1 MQVLLDL
8 FIRPVSKVTTNHV
21 EPVWNPQGFVTAR
34 ESVTV
39 TQVSL
44 NKRTATRNAENADNF
59 PGGMQRTSEDKTSAI
74 GQCELD
80 GNKQGHKRDESWLQ
94 QVD

>member
-1 MQVLLDL
+1 MSRSGSTNASAAGFVYPAGEQ
-8 FIRPVSKVTTNHV
+8 SNNHV

-39 TQVSL
+39 TQVLL

-59 PGGMQRTSEDKTSAI
+59 
-74 GQCELD
+74 
-80 GNKQGHKRDESWLQ
+80 
-94 QVD
+94 